1 MSLVTQGQS
10 VIKSMCCVDIHIL
23 GVISWKTK
31 GTVYLLFTRE
41 NRKFRLENQMV
52 RIISFRKLQKIWAVI
67 WEDAINLFFYPF
79 QSVQLILDLLCSG
92 SFTHHF
98 KFNRL
103 IFLHKY
109 FHPGG
114 LWKWCTSSRVQQC
127 SPKSISPMFLLVI
140 LYYLYMRNFC
150 NLIGLEHSASFE
162 IPKRENYKPFAG
174 SSINK

>member
-1 MSLVTQGQS
+1 MELSLVTQGRS

-52 RIISFRKLQKIWAVI
+52 RIISFIRKLQKIWAVI

-98 KFNRL
+98 KFNRF
-103 IFLHKY
+103 IFLHKISTQ
-109 FHPGG
+109 GG
-114 LWKWCTSSRVQQC
+114 LCKWFTSRVQQC
-127 SPKSISPMFLLVI
+127 SPESMSSSPKTNIDFISNFILLMTTTWEISAIWLVWSIFS
-140 LYYLYMRNFC
+140 
-150 NLIGLEHSASFE
+150 LIWNTL
-162 IPKRENYKPFAG
+162 
-174 SSINK
+174 

>member
-1 MSLVTQGQS
+1 MELSLVTQGQS

-103 IFLHKY
+103 IFLHKISTQVVCENGAP
-109 FHPGG
+109 HQE
-114 LWKWCTSSRVQQC
+114 SNSVVQNQSVQC
-127 SPKSISPMFLLVI
+127 F
-140 LYYLYMRNFC
+140 Y
-150 NLIGLEHSASFE
+150 
-162 IPKRENYKPFAG
+162 
-174 SSINK
+174 